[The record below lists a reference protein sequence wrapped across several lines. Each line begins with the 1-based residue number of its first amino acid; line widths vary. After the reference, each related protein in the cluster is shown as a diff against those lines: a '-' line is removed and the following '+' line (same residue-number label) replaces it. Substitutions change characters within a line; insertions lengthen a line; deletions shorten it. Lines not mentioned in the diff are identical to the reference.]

1 MEGLKNDILAQ
12 VSTCSLAIS
21 TPFSCPVLLSP
32 NPSTFDYWGI
42 SWISKKIIVS
52 WTDLGLQA
60 SLVISYKRTICSV
73 ILQWPNS
80 KTEIMRNGSLQI
92 EVGYG
97 LKHACGWMIF
107 QNLLL
112 RSVPCSLMLYPT
124 WAIRN
129 QGGLGAQSWKF
140 STLSG
145 WKQAAYTSAEKQG

>member
-21 TPFSCPVLLSP
+21 TPFACPVLLSP

-73 ILQWPNS
+73 ILQ
-80 KTEIMRNGSLQI
+80 
-92 EVGYG
+92 
-97 LKHACGWMIF
+97 
-107 QNLLL
+107 
-112 RSVPCSLMLYPT
+112 
-124 WAIRN
+124 
-129 QGGLGAQSWKF
+129 
-140 STLSG
+140 
-145 WKQAAYTSAEKQG
+145 